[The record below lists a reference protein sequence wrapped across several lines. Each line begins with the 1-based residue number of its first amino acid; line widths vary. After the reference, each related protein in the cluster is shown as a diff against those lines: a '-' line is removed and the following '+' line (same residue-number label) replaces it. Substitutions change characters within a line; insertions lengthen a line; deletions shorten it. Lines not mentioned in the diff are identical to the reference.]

1 MSNPMPPRTASA
13 AGAGALG
20 AGSGLGA
27 GGLGS
32 SALGGSAR
40 GAMSSPSVSAPPVGS
55 PVAPAGPRSA
65 PNSHAPSSHAPT
77 SHTPYRTPPA
87 GPSSSDGGRRSRTVR
102 RPPRLASLQL
112 KRVDPWTVLKISLI
126 VAIVMFFVW
135 MIAVGVLYL
144 SLGSMDVWSK
154 INSTYNTL
162 VVSSATDST
171 SAAQPDLI
179 TPARIFGV
187 TAVIGAVNIVLFTAL
202 ATIAAFVYNAAAG
215 MAGGV
220 EVTLGERD

>member
-1 MSNPMPPRTASA
+1 
-13 AGAGALG
+13 
-20 AGSGLGA
+20 
-27 GGLGS
+27 
-32 SALGGSAR
+32 
-40 GAMSSPSVSAPPVGS
+40 MSSPAPRSAPSGAVGSVGAPVGS
-55 PVAPAGPRSA
+55 GIPSVAAAAPARPGSQPSSAPAGPSAGSPAGIKPASAAAPRSGGTPSARSGATPAA
-65 PNSHAPSSHAPT
+65 PRSPSSAV
-77 SHTPYRTPPA
+77 PPA
-87 GPSSSDGGRRSRTVR
+87 DAGRRARATR

-126 VAIVMFFVW
+126 VSIVMFFVW

-162 VVSSATDST
+162 VASSDTT
-171 SAAQPDLI
+171 TPQPDLI
-179 TPARIFGV
+179 TPTRVFGV
-187 TAVIGAVNIVLFTAL
+187 TAVVGAVNIVLFTAL

-220 EVTLGERD
+220 EITLGERD